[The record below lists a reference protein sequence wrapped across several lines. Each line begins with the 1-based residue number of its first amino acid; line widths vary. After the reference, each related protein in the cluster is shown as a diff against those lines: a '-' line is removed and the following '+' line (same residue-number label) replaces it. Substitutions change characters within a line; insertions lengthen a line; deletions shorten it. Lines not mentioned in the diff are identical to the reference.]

1 MTQSNA
7 HDQSKKLVS
16 VSRFIPAPASE
27 IFDLLADPAMHAVI
41 DGSGSIK
48 SAVESAPQRLTLGST
63 FGMSMKIV
71 APYRITNTVVEFVE
85 SKQIAWRHFGGHIW
99 RYVLEPADGGTTV
112 TEQFSYATSRHP
124 LGMKLFRF
132 ITRNER
138 SIHKTLA
145 NLAAYFGAKN

>member
-7 HDQSKKLVS
+7 HDPNMKIVS
-16 VSRFIPAPASE
+16 VSRFVPAPANE
-27 IFDLLADPAMHAVI
+27 IFDLLADPKKHAVI
-41 DGSGSIK
+41 DGSGSVK
-48 SAVESAPQRLTLGST
+48 SALESAPQRLALGAT

-85 SKQIAWRHFGGHIW
+85 SKQIAWQHFGGHIW
-99 RYVLEPADGGTTV
+99 RYILEPTESGTTV

-124 LGMKLFRF
+124 LGMKLFGYVS
-132 ITRNER
+132 RNER

>member
-1 MTQSNA
+1 MTQSDA
-7 HDQSKKLVS
+7 HDPSKKIVS
-16 VSRFIPAPASE
+16 VSKFIPAPASE
-27 IFDLLADPAMHAVI
+27 IFDLLADPKKHAVI

-48 SAVESAPQRLTLGST
+48 SALESAPKRLILGAT

-99 RYVLEPADGGTTV
+99 RYILEPSDSGTTV

-124 LGMKLFRF
+124 LGLKLFGF
-132 ITRNER
+132 VSRNER

>member
-7 HDQSKKLVS
+7 HDPSKKIVS
-16 VSRFIPAPASE
+16 VSKFVPAPASE
-27 IFDLLADPAMHAVI
+27 IFDLLADPKKHAVI

-48 SAVESAPQRLTLGST
+48 SALESAPQRLTLGST

-99 RYVLEPADGGTTV
+99 RYVLEPTDGGTTV

-124 LGMKLFRF
+124 LELKLFGF
-132 ITRNER
+132 VSKNEK
-138 SIHKTLA
+138 SICKTLA
-145 NLAAYFGAKN
+145 NLAAFFGARN

>member
-1 MTQSNA
+1 MTQSDA
-7 HDQSKKLVS
+7 HEPSEKIVS
-16 VSRFIPAPASE
+16 VSKFVPAPANE
-27 IFDLLADPAMHAVI
+27 IFDLLADPKQHAVI

-48 SAVESAPQRLTLGST
+48 SALESAPKRLTLGST

-85 SKQIAWRHFGGHIW
+85 SKQIAWQHYGGHIW
-99 RYVLEPADGGTTV
+99 RYILEPADSGTTV

-124 LGMKLFRF
+124 LGLKLFGF
-132 ITRNER
+132 VSRNER

>member
-1 MTQSNA
+1 M
-7 HDQSKKLVS
+7 KIVS
-16 VSRFIPAPASE
+16 VSRFVPAPANE
-27 IFDLLADPAMHAVI
+27 IFDLLADPKKHAVI
-41 DGSGSIK
+41 DGSGSVK
-48 SAVESAPQRLTLGST
+48 SALESAPQRLALGAT

-85 SKQIAWRHFGGHIW
+85 SKQIAWQHFGGHIW
-99 RYVLEPADGGTTV
+99 RYILEPTESGTTV

-124 LGMKLFRF
+124 LGMKLFGYVS
-132 ITRNER
+132 RNER